1 MSASYDETYFEKLY
15 QVEDRHFWFR
25 TRKAIVAALCSN
37 IIANLPAGYR
47 VMEIGC
53 GTGHLL
59 KTLKDTCK
67 NGKVFGLDLFWEG
80 LAFASQRTNAI
91 LVQGQAEWMPF
102 AEGNFDLI
110 GMFDVL
116 EHLEN
121 DEEILVS
128 VLRMLKEG
136 GKLML
141 TVPAERQLWSTTDL
155 IAHHQRRYEMDELKQ
170 KLEKSGFQID
180 YISECMQALHP
191 LARMRPPAPILLEEM
206 SADEDRRSREE
217 FSHEL
222 KILPIAN
229 EIAFRIL
236 QTEINR
242 IRKYETIK
250 RGTSIIA
257 VARRPDSNNPS

>member
-25 TRKAIVAALCSN
+25 TRRAIVAALCSN
-37 IIANLPAGYR
+37 IVANLPAGYR

-59 KTLKDTCK
+59 KTLKDTCV
-67 NGKVFGLDLFWEG
+67 NGEVVGLDLFWEG
-80 LAFASQRTNAI
+80 LAFASQRTNAS

-102 AEGNFDLI
+102 VEGNFDLI

-121 DEEILVS
+121 DEEILGS
-128 VLRMLKEG
+128 VLKMLKKG

-155 IAHHQRRYEMDELKQ
+155 IAHHQRRYEMEELKQ
-170 KLEKSGFQID
+170 KLVKSGFQID

-191 LARMRPPAPILLEEM
+191 LARMRPPAPVVIGEM
-206 SADEDRRSREE
+206 SKADDLKLHKEII
-217 FSHEL
+217 HEL
-222 KILPIAN
+222 KLLPVLN
-229 EIAFRIL
+229 EIAFRVL
-236 QTEINR
+236 SLEIKQ
-242 IRKYETIK
+242 IRNYKPMK

-257 VARRPDSNNPS
+257 VARRPD

>member
-1 MSASYDETYFEKLY
+1 MSVSYDQTYFEKLY

-25 TRKAIVAALCSN
+25 TRRAIVAALCRDMV
-37 IIANLPAGYR
+37 ANLPSGYR

-59 KTLKDTCK
+59 KTLKDTCVK
-67 NGKVFGLDLFWEG
+67 GELVGMDLYWAG
-80 LAFASQRTNAI
+80 LAFASQRTNTSLI
-91 LVQGQAEWMPF
+91 QGRAEWMPF
-102 AEGNFDLI
+102 REGTFDLI

-121 DEEILVS
+121 DEEILIS
-128 VLRMLKEG
+128 VLQMLKKG
-136 GKLML
+136 GKLIL

-180 YISECMQALHP
+180 YSSEFMQALHP
-191 LARMRPPAPILLEEM
+191 LARLRPRAPVLLEEM
-206 SADEDRRSREE
+206 SADENRRSQEE
-217 FSHEL
+217 FSQEL
-222 KILPIAN
+222 KIIPIVN

-236 QTEINR
+236 NAEVNR
-242 IRKYETIK
+242 IRHYKPIK

-257 VARRPDSNNPS
+257 VARRD